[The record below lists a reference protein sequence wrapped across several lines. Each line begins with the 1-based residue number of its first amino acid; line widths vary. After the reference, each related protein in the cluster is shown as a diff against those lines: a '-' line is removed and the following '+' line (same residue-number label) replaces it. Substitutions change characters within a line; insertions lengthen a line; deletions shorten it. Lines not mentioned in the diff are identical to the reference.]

1 VTRRLRRLA
10 DVVAEL
16 EPGADPAALVASGE
30 IEVDGFAVTNPE
42 ARVSAAAQ
50 VRRRR
55 PAGLRGEAK
64 LSAALAAFD
73 IDVFDRVGLD
83 VGAAA
88 GGFTR
93 VLLGAGARRVY
104 AVDVGHGQLL
114 GSLRQDPRV
123 VNLEATNVADLT
135 PVLVPEPV
143 EVVSIDVSY
152 LSLSAAAAQLD
163 RIHLAPRAELV
174 GLVKPMFELRRA
186 TAPVDD
192 ASLAGA
198 LAVAIAGV
206 EAAGWQVV
214 SSMASPVLGAHGARE
229 LLLHARWRVP
239 EPRGEDG
246 P

>member
-1 VTRRLRRLA
+1 VTRRLRRLG
-10 DVVAEL
+10 DLVAEQD
-16 EPGADPAALVASGE
+16 PGEDPDRLVASGE

-42 ARVSAAAQ
+42 ARVPAGAQ

-55 PAGLRGEAK
+55 PASLRGEAK
-64 LSAALAAFD
+64 LSAALVAFG
-73 IDVFDRVGLD
+73 IDVTGRVALD

-93 VLLGAGARRVY
+93 VLLEAGARRVY
-104 AVDVGHGQLL
+104 AVDAGHGQLL

-163 RIHLAPRAELV
+163 RIRLAPRADLV

-192 ASLAGA
+192 ASLAAA
-198 LAVAIAGV
+198 LAAAVAGV
-206 EAAGWQVV
+206 EAAGWTVV
-214 SSMASPVLGAHGARE
+214 SSMASPVLGSRGARE
-229 LLLHARWRVP
+229 LLLHARWGAASP
-239 EPRGEDG
+239 PR
-246 P
+246 